1 MGSETV
7 ALQLGPLCFLNC
19 NGVHLFAGS
28 TDVGVVANGAHC
40 RGEHVEDFPC
50 EWLLSRNTQTQGV
63 GVRYHFDLLC
73 CDREKR
79 HSHHSGREK
88 GRCYRP
94 KWSHSRLLCD
104 EEPGFRS
111 FPTSAFGEWLCYP
124 KRGGQSVTYP
134 FTLPNGSSPSKSAS
148 FSPCLIGLFAW
159 SMNCHT
165 KGVLGMMLMMR
176 GQFSI
181 QHPEVSKLII
191 LTGHVWISEFQI
203 CVTASS
209 PRLLMCSSTNFLHLD
224 FVTILSWTKFLAM

>member
-1 MGSETV
+1 MGSISLLV
-7 ALQLGPLCFLNC
+7 PLMLVWWPTEHTAGGNMWRTSHVSGCFP
-19 NGVHLFAGS
+19 G
-28 TDVGVVANGAHC
+28 
-40 RGEHVEDFPC
+40 
-50 EWLLSRNTQTQGV
+50 TQGV
-63 GVRYHFDLLC
+63 GVQYHFDLLC

-79 HSHHSGREK
+79 HSYHSGREK